1 MEDFVAGHIS
11 PGDENDT
18 VSSPPLQTQLNLYIQ
33 YPEDPYT
40 ISALFFFFF
49 FHGSFIVHFL
59 PLSSHRPLTPQPS
72 PPSKMSVNDEGL
84 ILISLQ
90 CVNLTWLKLRGCREI
105 TEAGMAAVGENCK
118 ALKKLSCASCVIGIK
133 GINAVISRCQGL
145 EELFE
150 IVNGQSFAPLMIGS
164 KRLRS
169 LKVIGC
175 LGDWDDTLEKI
186 GNLHSVL
193 VDVHLEKIQVSDV
206 GLVGLSKCL
215 GLDTL
220 HIVKTAECSNVGLN
234 LVAKNCRML
243 RKLHVDG
250 WRTNRIGDDGLI
262 FVAKHCINLQ
272 ELASIG
278 IYPTSSS
285 LEAIASKC
293 KALERLALCGL
304 NTVGDAE
311 IECVANKC
319 VALKKL
325 CIKGCPISNVGIEA
339 LASGCPNLIKFKVRR
354 CRKVTSMVV
363 EWVHEHRESL
373 AFSFDNSDY
382 EALNASQIDHDH
394 AANDVIHFTEKMRRW
409 LLQQKHQMITMDWQ
423 C

>member
-1 MEDFVAGHIS
+1 
-11 PGDENDT
+11 
-18 VSSPPLQTQLNLYIQ
+18 
-33 YPEDPYT
+33 
-40 ISALFFFFF
+40 
-49 FHGSFIVHFL
+49 
-59 PLSSHRPLTPQPS
+59 
-72 PPSKMSVNDEGL
+72 
-84 ILISLQ
+84 
-90 CVNLTWLKLRGCREI
+90 
-105 TEAGMAAVGENCK
+105 
-118 ALKKLSCASCVIGIK
+118 
-133 GINAVISRCQGL
+133 
-145 EELFE
+145 
-150 IVNGQSFAPLMIGS
+150 
-164 KRLRS
+164 
-169 LKVIGC
+169 
-175 LGDWDDTLEKI
+175 
-186 GNLHSVL
+186 
-193 VDVHLEKIQVSDV
+193 
-206 GLVGLSKCL
+206 
-215 GLDTL
+215 
-220 HIVKTAECSNVGLN
+220 
-234 LVAKNCRML
+234 ML
-243 RKLHVDG
+243 RKLYVDG

-394 AANDVIHFTEKMRRW
+394 AANDVIHFAEKMRRW
-409 LLQQKHQMITMDWQ
+409 LLQQKHQMIIMDWQ